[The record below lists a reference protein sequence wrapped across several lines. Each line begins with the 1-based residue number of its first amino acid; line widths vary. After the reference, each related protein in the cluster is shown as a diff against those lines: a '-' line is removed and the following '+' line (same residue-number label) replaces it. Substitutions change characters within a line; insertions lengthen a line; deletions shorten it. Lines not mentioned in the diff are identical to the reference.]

1 MTSLNK
7 LEMNNK
13 MERFNELLEK
23 RRSLTATMFE
33 EEELIKISKT
43 LTKEQLQD
51 VEENLLT
58 YSNSD
63 RLDSLSSKL
72 DELLAK
78 L

>member
-1 MTSLNK
+1 
-7 LEMNNK
+7 

-23 RRSLTATMFE
+23 RRNLTATIFE
-33 EEELIKISKT
+33 EEELIEISKT
-43 LTKEQLQD
+43 LTKEQLKD
-51 VEENLLT
+51 VDETLLT

-63 RLDSLSSKL
+63 RLDSLNSKL

>member
-1 MTSLNK
+1 
-7 LEMNNK
+7 

-23 RRSLTATMFE
+23 RRNLTATIFE
-33 EEELIKISKT
+33 EEELIEISKT
-43 LTKEQLQD
+43 LTKEQLKD
-51 VEENLLT
+51 IDENLLT

-63 RLDSLSSKL
+63 RLDSLNSKL

>member
-51 VEENLLT
+51 VEETLLT